1 MLESTF
7 VEAEGRRVHLWQ
19 GGTGFPVLM
28 LHGVGPGT
36 SIIGNYGPVLEPL
49 AEHCRIVA
57 ADLIGFGESE
67 RKAKPPYF
75 DVDLWVRQG
84 LALIE
89 SLGDGPYGIAGH
101 SLGGALA
108 LKIASRAPRI
118 TKVLTSS
125 SIGAAYPLNEALDG
139 FWALPADRAELRRAM
154 VRMVHAPDAV
164 TEEMIEGRWGLLE
177 SEGYAEYFGS
187 MFAPP
192 RQRYIDAGIVSADEL
207 GRIEA
212 DVVMLHGRDD
222 QPCPAAE
229 TTLVVAESL
238 PQADVR
244 LYGNCGHNLPRE
256 RTAEYLAAATAL
268 FA

>member
-7 VEAEGRRVHLWQ
+7 VEVEGHRVHLWQ
-19 GGTGFPVLM
+19 GGAGFPVLM

-36 SIIGNYGPVLEPL
+36 SIEGNYGPVLEPL
-49 AEHCRIVA
+49 AGHCRIVA

-67 RKAKPPYF
+67 RKASPPYF

-84 LALIE
+84 LALLDR
-89 SLGDGPYGIAGH
+89 LGDGPCGIAGH

-108 LKIASRAPRI
+108 LKIASRAPSI

-139 FWALPADRAELRRAM
+139 FWALPGDRAELRRAM
-154 VRMVHAPDAV
+154 ARMVHEAGAV
-164 TEEMIEGRWGLLE
+164 TDEMIEGRWRLLE
-177 SEGYAEYFGS
+177 SEGHAEYFGE

-192 RQRYIDAGIVSADEL
+192 RQRYIDAGIVTPDEL
-207 GRIEA
+207 ALITA

-222 QPCPAAE
+222 QPCPAHE
-229 TTLVVAESL
+229 TTLVVAEGL
-238 PQADVR
+238 KQADVR

-256 RTAEYLAAATAL
+256 RSADYLAAAIEL
-268 FA
+268 FV

>member
-7 VEAEGRRVHLWQ
+7 VEIEGHEVHLWQ

-36 SIIGNYGPVLEPL
+36 SIVGNYGPVLEPL
-49 AEHCRIVA
+49 AAHCRIVA
-57 ADLIGFGESE
+57 ADLIGFGESD
-67 RKAKPPYF
+67 RKASPPYF

-89 SLGDGPYGIAGH
+89 RLGNGPCGIAGH

-108 LKIASRAPRI
+108 LKIASRAPQI

-125 SIGAAYPLNEALDG
+125 SIGAPYPLNEALDG
-139 FWALPADRAELRRAM
+139 FWSLPADRTELRRAM
-154 VRMVHAPDAV
+154 ARMVHDPDAV
-164 TEEMIEGRWGLLE
+164 TEDMIEGRWQLLE
-177 SEGYAEYFGS
+177 SEGYAAYFGE

-192 RQRYIDAGIVSADEL
+192 RQRYIDDGIVSAEEL
-207 GRIEA
+207 ARIEA

-229 TTLVVAESL
+229 TTLVVAEGL
-238 PQADVR
+238 AQADIK
-244 LYGNCGHNLPRE
+244 LFGNCGHNLPRE
-256 RTAEYLAAATAL
+256 RTADYLAAATAL

>member
-7 VEAEGRRVHLWQ
+7 AEIEGYKVHLWE
-19 GGTGFPVLM
+19 GGSGFPVLI

-36 SIIGNYGPVLEPL
+36 SIVGNYGPVLEPL
-49 AEHCRIVA
+49 AERCRVVA

-67 RKAKPPYF
+67 RKTAPPYF

-84 LALIE
+84 LTLLDR
-89 SLGDGPYGIAGH
+89 LGDGPCGIAGH

-118 TKVLTSS
+118 AKVLTSS
-125 SIGAAYPLNEALDG
+125 SIGAAYPLNQALDG
-139 FWALPADRAELRRAM
+139 FWALPGDQAELRRAM
-154 VRMVHAPDAV
+154 ERMVHDADAV
-164 TEEMIEGRWGLLE
+164 TDEMIEGRWQLLE
-177 SEGYAEYFGS
+177 SEGYAEYFGA

-207 GRIEA
+207 ARITA

-222 QPCPAAE
+222 RPCPATE

-256 RTAEYLAAATAL
+256 RTEDYLAAATEL

>member
-7 VEAEGRRVHLWQ
+7 AEIEGYKVHLWE
-19 GGTGFPVLM
+19 GGSGFPVLM

-36 SIIGNYGPVLEPL
+36 TIVGNYGPVLEPL
-49 AEHCRIVA
+49 AERCRVVA
-57 ADLIGFGESE
+57 VDLIGFGESE
-67 RKAKPPYF
+67 RKAAPPYF

-84 LALIE
+84 LALLDR
-89 SLGDGPYGIAGH
+89 LGDGPCGIAGH

-118 TKVLTSS
+118 AKVLTSS

-139 FWALPADRAELRRAM
+139 FWALPGDQAELRRAM
-154 VRMVHAPDAV
+154 ERMVHEADAV
-164 TEEMIEGRWGLLE
+164 TDEMIEGRWQLLE
-177 SEGYAEYFGS
+177 SEGYAEYFGA

-192 RQRYIDAGIVSADEL
+192 RQHYIDAGIVSADEL
-207 GRIEA
+207 KAITA

-238 PQADVR
+238 PHADVR

-256 RTAEYLAAATAL
+256 RTKDYLAAATEL

>member
-1 MLESTF
+1 MLESGF
-7 VEAEGRRVHLWQ
+7 AEVAGHRVHLWQ

-36 SIIGNYGPVLEPL
+36 SIVGNYGPVLEPL

-67 RKAKPPYF
+67 RKASPPYF

-89 SLGDGPYGIAGH
+89 RLGDGPCGIAGH

-108 LKIASRAPRI
+108 LKIASRAPQI

-125 SIGAAYPLNEALDG
+125 SIGAAYPLNDALDG
-139 FWALPADRAELRRAM
+139 FWALPADRAGLRRAM
-154 VRMVHAPDAV
+154 ERMVHAPDAV
-164 TEEMIEGRWGLLE
+164 TDDMIDGRWQLLE
-177 SEGYAEYFGS
+177 SEGYAEYFGA

-207 GRIEA
+207 ARIEA

-222 QPCPAAE
+222 RPCPAAE

-238 PQADVR
+238 PGADIR
-244 LYGNCGHNLPRE
+244 LFGGCGHNLPRE
-256 RTAEYLAAATAL
+256 RTDDYLAAAMAL